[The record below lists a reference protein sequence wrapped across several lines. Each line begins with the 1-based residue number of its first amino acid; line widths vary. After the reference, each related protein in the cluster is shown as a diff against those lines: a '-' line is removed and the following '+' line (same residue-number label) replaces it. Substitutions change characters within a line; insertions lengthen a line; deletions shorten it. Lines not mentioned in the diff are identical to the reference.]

1 MKDLVRSLILSN
13 AGLHMWMLVRLVL
26 AALLGSFVGYERERT
41 GKPAGLRTHGMVAL
55 GAALFTVVSVN
66 GFGPGSDTTRV
77 AAMIV
82 SGIGFIGAGAI
93 LHERGGVQGLTTAAS
108 LWVTAAIGIAVGV
121 GMFLMSAVTTILVFV
136 LLRFGPKVTP
146 KTDQEDRMA
155 KNATNP
161 SDATSK
167 GGVYEH
173 PGN

>member
-1 MKDLVRSLILSN
+1 MKPNLIMITE
-13 AGLHMWMLVRLVL
+13 GLHTWMLVRLVL
-26 AALLGSFVGYERERT
+26 AALLGSLVGYERERT

-55 GAALFTVVSVN
+55 GAALFTVVSLH
-66 GFGPGSDTTRV
+66 GFGPASDTTRV

-121 GMFLMSAVTTILVFV
+121 GMFLMSVATTILVFV

-146 KTDQEDRMA
+146 KTDQDNLVPANTE
-155 KNATNP
+155 P
-161 SDATSK
+161 SGTAGK
-167 GGVYEH
+167 GARL
-173 PGN
+173 